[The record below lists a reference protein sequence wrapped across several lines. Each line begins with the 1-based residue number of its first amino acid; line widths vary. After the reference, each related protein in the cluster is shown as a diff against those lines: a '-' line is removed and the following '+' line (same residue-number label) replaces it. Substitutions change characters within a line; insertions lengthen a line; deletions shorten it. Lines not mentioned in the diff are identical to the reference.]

1 MLNRKKE
8 FIVLLL
14 LLSCMAST
22 IVLARM
28 EPPDITR
35 LHSATQLDSLIT
47 LTFDQH
53 RISQQQ
59 IRTRQVQVDSL
70 FSRKIYTV
78 TVPNNFSKT
87 SFHYNLHQKLWPY
100 QARTSAKV
108 EFPEKNLRIHVIV
121 NGNVHRSLFINSE

>member
-1 MLNRKKE
+1 MINRKKE

-14 LLSCMAST
+14 LLSCAAST

-47 LTFDQH
+47 LTLDQH
-53 RISQQQ
+53 RISQQS
-59 IRTRQVQVDSL
+59 IRMRQVEIDSI

-78 TVPNNFSKT
+78 SVPDNFSKT
-87 SFHYNLHQKLWPY
+87 TFHYDLHQNLWPY
-100 QARTSAKV
+100 QARTSARV

-121 NGNVHRSLFINSE
+121 NGNVHRSLIINSE

>member
-47 LTFDQH
+47 ITFDQH

-59 IRTRQVQVDSL
+59 IRMRQVQIDSL

-78 TVPNNFSKT
+78 TVPSNFSKT
-87 SFHYNLHQKLWPY
+87 SFHYNLHQNLWPY
-100 QARTSAKV
+100 QATTSAKV